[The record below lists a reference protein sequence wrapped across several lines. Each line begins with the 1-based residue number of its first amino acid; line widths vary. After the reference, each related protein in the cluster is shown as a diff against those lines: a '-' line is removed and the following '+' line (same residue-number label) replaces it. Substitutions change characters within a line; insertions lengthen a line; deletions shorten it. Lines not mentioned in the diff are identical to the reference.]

1 MNLRRKYGDIH
12 QGKEDAC
19 IWKIDETKMYTV
31 KYAYKWLINDVRGE
45 DKDVRMWLDVRI
57 LCKNVK
63 GSQEGKESMWLEV
76 LK

>member
-1 MNLRRKYGDIH
+1 
-12 QGKEDAC
+12 
-19 IWKIDETKMYTV
+19 MYTV

-63 GSQEGKESMWLEV
+63 GS
-76 LK
+76 